1 MKQTN
6 TLQTDNSIAVLLESM
21 RKQNKLYEKM
31 LAELLPEQ
39 NESKVG
45 NRRGVL
51 KFTKKEISEMPTS
64 LTKVF
69 AVNDMVVHYR
79 LRDRGVYEARY
90 HRGGIHIE
98 VSSKD
103 LSVLKKKFIEKLN
116 SYNESQNSN
125 GKTFKEYADEWLN
138 IKRVTTKESTYKE
151 YVRMLERDV
160 LPVFGNKKATAID
173 RNALQSF
180 LLTYVDKGVLRT
192 AHKLFLLLRCIFEM
206 IAEDYG
212 IPTPMKKVVVPNYES
227 KSGTAFTY
235 EEEKKLV
242 NLCLA
247 NLNKDASHAFL
258 VLLYTGLRRSE
269 LASLNVIDGVWLE
282 CETSKE
288 RMGRNVVKRKVP
300 FTPMMKRV
308 LPYIDFEKAKRANLN
323 TLQTTMKRIFPEHH
337 SHELR
342 HTFISRCKESGVPGE
357 LASIWAGHSLTG
369 TITTTVY
376 THYSED
382 FQLKEAEKVDYLQWN
397 FGEK

>member
-1 MKQTN
+1 
-6 TLQTDNSIAVLLESM
+6 M

-212 IPTPMKKVVVPNYES
+212 IPSPMRKVVVPNYES

-242 NLCLA
+242 NHCLA

-397 FGEK
+397 FGEE